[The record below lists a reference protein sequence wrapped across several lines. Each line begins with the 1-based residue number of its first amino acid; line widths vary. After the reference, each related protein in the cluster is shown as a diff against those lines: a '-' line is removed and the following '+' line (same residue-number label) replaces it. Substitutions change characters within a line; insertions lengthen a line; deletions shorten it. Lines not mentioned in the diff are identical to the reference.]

1 MSEPVSPDQESSA
14 ASQGKTSSRQPG
26 LPIDEHFEEE
36 VSASGKTVKRKG
48 VFLLPNLFT
57 TAALFSG
64 FYAIV
69 SGMDGNF
76 ANAAIAIFA
85 AQLLDGV
92 DGRVARMTNTT
103 SAFGVQYDSISDMV
117 SFGLAPALVI
127 FSWGLEP
134 LGKFGWAAA
143 FVFVACAAIRLA
155 RFNTQVETVDKRFFV
170 GLASPP
176 AAALLAFSVWVGK
189 DVDPGLEL
197 SIAAAILTV
206 FLGLLM
212 VSNLK
217 YNSFKGLDAKG
228 RVPFVVLVATVL
240 VFAVIAIDP
249 PKMLL
254 LMACTYAVSGPLLW
268 LWQQRP
274 KARVVSKSEVRPS
287 RRQSDVDDPKH

>member
-1 MSEPVSPDQESSA
+1 MSEPSSSDRPGSSPGKEETPLR
-14 ASQGKTSSRQPG
+14 SQG

-36 VSASGKTVKRKG
+36 VSASGKTVRRKG

-64 FYAIV
+64 FYAIIA
-69 SGMDGNF
+69 GMHGDF

-85 AQLLDGV
+85 AQLLDGF
-92 DGRVARMTNTT
+92 DGRIARMTNTT

-127 FSWGLEP
+127 FSWGLQP
-134 LGKFGWAAA
+134 LGKIGWAVA
-143 FVFVACAAIRLA
+143 FVFAACAAIRLA

-176 AAALLAFSVWVGK
+176 SAAVLAASVWVGK
-189 DVDPGLEL
+189 DVTPGLEL
-197 SIAAAILTV
+197 SIGAAIVTV

-217 YNSFKGLDAKG
+217 YNSFKGFDVKG
-228 RVPFVVLVATVL
+228 RVPFVALLAMVLI
-240 VFAVIAIDP
+240 FAVITIDP
-249 PKMLL
+249 PRMLL

-268 LWQQRP
+268 LWQHRP
-274 KARVVSKSEVRPS
+274 KN
-287 RRQSDVDDPKH
+287 QSANPEGNDAGGSNLSDH

>member
-1 MSEPVSPDQESSA
+1 MSEPVSSDHESSA
-14 ASQGKTSSRQPG
+14 KSQGKTASRQPG

-36 VSASGKTVKRKG
+36 VSESGKTVKRKG

-92 DGRVARMTNTT
+92 DGRIARMTNTT

-197 SIAAAILTV
+197 SVAAAVLTV

-217 YNSFKGLDAKG
+217 YNSFKGLDVKG

-240 VFAVIAIDP
+240 IFAVVVIDP

-268 LWQQRP
+268 LWQHRP
-274 KARVVSKSEVRPS
+274 QVRTAGNDS
-287 RRQSDVDDPKH
+287 NVDEPKH